1 MQPDEGVAVKDEGS
15 KSHADK
21 PSKIAQQWGLVVQ
34 ALPADEAKELRIKG
48 GVKVVSVDGPAAR
61 AGLKAGDVI
70 FALSNTDVGTVNE
83 FEGLLSKADTKKP
96 LSVMFRR
103 GDWAQYTLIRP
114 ER

>member
-1 MQPDEGVAVKDEGS
+1 MLRCLRQRMLYIVL
-15 KSHADK
+15 KSETVQQIFTLSIADC
-21 PSKIAQQWGLVVQ
+21 
-34 ALPADEAKELRIKG
+34 IKG